1 MDTHSVFQEVKSW
14 KRPFHFLLSKVA
26 NFYLKILPKVEV
38 IGISG
43 SVGKTLTQNAVY
55 SVLSEKFRVV
65 VGDENLDPT
74 FRIPQTI
81 LKTRPWD
88 QKIIL
93 EYGVE
98 HPLDMDYYLKIVK
111 PNIAIITKITPT
123 HLKYFQSEEGVFF
136 EKSKLIYSLSSK
148 DTAILNSDD
157 HNSYKL
163 VPKTKAA
170 ILWFGKTA
178 KNSVKISHFAQD
190 TNGSKFRLNYKG
202 QKASISWKVVG
213 SHQLLSAYI
222 ASVIGLHNGFTLK
235 QIANG
240 LSKTKQPAHRL
251 NLVKNDKQVILDDT
265 YNSSP
270 SALIESAKTLLDLG
284 KKKTKVAILGEMR
297 DLGKQSNKLHHYVGT
312 KLANKKINYLLT
324 IGKRAKIIAT
334 AAKNKGFKGKIF
346 YPRNTKEATDTLKK
360 LKLDKALILVKG
372 SRHEHLERIVFWLQG
387 KSTQVTC
394 YHCGDLK

>member
-1 MDTHSVFQEVKSW
+1 MNTYSVFQEVKSW
-14 KRPFHFLLSKVA
+14 KRPFHYLLGKVA

-38 IGISG
+38 IGITG

-55 SVLSEKFRVV
+55 SVLSQKFRVV

-74 FRIPQTI
+74 FRIPKTI
-81 LKTRPWD
+81 LKVRPWD
-88 QKIIL
+88 RKIIL

-98 HPLDMDYYLKIVK
+98 HPFDMDYYLGIVK
-111 PNIAIITKITPT
+111 PNIAIVTKITPT

-136 EKSKLIYSLSSK
+136 EKSKLIYSLSSQ

-157 HNSYKL
+157 HKSYKL
-163 VPKTKAA
+163 LPKTKAA

-178 KNSVKISHFAQD
+178 KNSIKISHFTQD
-190 TNGSKFRLNYKG
+190 TNGSKFRLHYKG
-202 QKASISWKVVG
+202 QKASVSWRIIG
-213 SHQLLSAYI
+213 NHQLLSAY
-222 ASVIGLHNGFTLK
+222 AAAAIGLHSGLTLK

-240 LSKTKQPAHRL
+240 LSKTKQPIHRL
-251 NLVKNDKQVILDDT
+251 NLIQNKKQVILDDT

-270 SALIESAKTLLDLG
+270 SALIESIKTLLDLD
-284 KKKTKVAILGEMR
+284 KKRTKVAVLGEMR
-297 DLGKQSNKLHHYVGT
+297 DLGKQSDKLHYLVGT
-312 KLANKKINYLLT
+312 KLAKGKINYLLT
-324 IGKRAKIIAT
+324 IGQRAKIIAT
-334 AAKNKGFKGKIF
+334 SAKNKGFKGKIF